1 MMSIEMDTETTVYR
15 GATLEELLPRIREEL
30 GSDAVIVRQREGIVG
45 GVGGFFGKK
54 CVEVE
59 ARAAAAP
66 GGPAIPARGIVDA
79 YDTGAPYE
87 PELADGEPEPELSFE
102 PLTPFE
108 PEPGNVLLETL
119 MAQTSPFGDELADLL
134 ARDIVAEPEPEL
146 LLEPEPLPVLELER
160 PSALGDIAARPLK
173 APLPAR
179 IEIADEAEL
188 ARANM
193 EAAGIPGS
201 IVDEIF
207 EEIERV
213 VRPWEPHTSYREL
226 ARRALT
232 RRIPVV
238 HGWKTKRRTIALL
251 GLADS
256 GRTLTAAKLVQS
268 YARAGRTATA
278 LSLEPL
284 RDASRLAELTD
295 RGGIRLEIADS
306 LEGIRL
312 AKRRARDSELVVV
325 DTPPLAD
332 PVDGRR
338 VKPLLRMLDELKP
351 DETHLLV
358 PATADAAVARAFV
371 GSLLRHMTPT
381 RILVTHTDARPHTGV
396 AVGLALAEKIPVSF
410 VTEGDRAMSG
420 ITLAAKE
427 DLARM
432 VLA

>member
-15 GATLEELLPRIREEL
+15 GATLEELLPQIREEL

-59 ARAAAAP
+59 ARAASPA
-66 GGPAIPARGIVDA
+66 GGPALPSRAVVDA
-79 YDTGAPYE
+79 YDTGDPYEAAPE
-87 PELADGEPEPELSFE
+87 PELAFE
-102 PLTPFE
+102 PLTAFE

-119 MAQTSPFGDELADLL
+119 MAQTSPFGDELA
-134 ARDIVAEPEPEL
+134 EL
-146 LLEPEPLPVLELER
+146 LVRDLEPAVEAQVEAEPLPVLEIER

-173 APLPAR
+173 SVPAR
-179 IEIADEAEL
+179 RELVDEAEM

-193 EAAGIPGS
+193 EAAGIPAS

-207 EEIERV
+207 EEIDRV

-226 ARRALT
+226 VRRQLT
-232 RRIPVV
+232 DRIPVV
-238 HGWKTKRRTIALL
+238 HGWKSKRRTIALL

-278 LSLEPL
+278 ISLEPA
-284 RDASRLAELTD
+284 RDAGRLAELTD
-295 RGGIRLEIADS
+295 RGGIQLEIADS
-306 LEGIRL
+306 IEGVKL

-325 DTPPLAD
+325 DTPPLGD

-338 VKPLLRMLDELKP
+338 VKPLLRMLEELKP

-371 GSLLRHMTPT
+371 GTLLRHMTPT

-396 AVGLALAEKIPVSF
+396 AVGLAVAEKIPVSF
-410 VTEGDRAMSG
+410 VTEGDRAVGG